1 MTTPARRRR
10 GRAIRRRRRILQA
23 RPQQGTVFVDLQV
36 DTRAFERAIHDLMRI
51 FERFSRVPVTHQ
63 QILHNGKKP

>member
-10 GRAIRRRRRILQA
+10 GRAIRRRRRIRQT
-23 RPQQGTVFVDLQV
+23 RPQQGTVLVDLQI
-36 DTRAFERAIHDLMRI
+36 DTRAFERALHDLMRI
-51 FERFSRVPVTHQ
+51 FERFSGASVTRQ